1 MKIFLDWFIIFP
13 AIIFTYVPIFNYFN
27 IDDTFYSR
35 FFYCFFIYLIHKYI
49 CHKFIFVESESEKK

>member
-13 AIIFTYVPIFNYFN
+13 AIIFTYAPIFNYFN

-35 FFYCFFIYLIHKYI
+35 FFYSLII
-49 CHKFIFVESESEKK
+49 FMIHKFICSKFVFVEDKEE

>member
-1 MKIFLDWFIIFP
+1 MKTFLDWFVIFP

-35 FFYCFFIYLIHKYI
+35 FFYCFCVYLIHKFIY
-49 CHKFIFVESESEKK
+49 HKFIYVEDKEE